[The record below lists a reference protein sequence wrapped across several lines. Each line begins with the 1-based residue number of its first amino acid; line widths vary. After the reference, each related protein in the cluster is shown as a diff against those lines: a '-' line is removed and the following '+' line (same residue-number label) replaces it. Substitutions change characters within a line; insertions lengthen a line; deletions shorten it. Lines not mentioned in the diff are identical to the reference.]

1 VRAVDFP
8 DASDVAE
15 LAVRQAL
22 LAARDPDVDVP
33 TVTARFRN
41 ARTAPVEIHL
51 VREVGVAVRGGH
63 LDVRANSSSYPNI
76 C

>member
-1 VRAVDFP
+1 
-8 DASDVAE
+8 
-15 LAVRQAL
+15 
-22 LAARDPDVDVP
+22 
-33 TVTARFRN
+33 VTARFRN